1 MANGNAGVDAVLS
14 SLPADAEQQ
23 LEVGL
28 HVLRHAFRKKVKELE
43 TDNANMRQFG
53 KEKQNQV
60 VMLEQ
65 KVSSLESV
73 VDDMTRRAKELAAEN
88 ARVAAERDALAEN
101 VKKLTKD
108 MKRLDQFKRSILNT
122 IESDDVPAPAGAAY
136 DFDRAPLPLPQ
147 QVQTPSP
154 PKGTDADDL
163 IAQIDRSIATGD
175 TNGSRFPD
183 IAGAGGSGSA
193 GAAADAAQ
201 VDGKEFFKR
210 ARHRLSFQQFNEF
223 LANIKKLNSHL
234 QTREETLDKAN
245 EIFGPE
251 NQDLHVA
258 FTSLLSRHG
267 V

>member
-1 MANGNAGVDAVLS
+1 MAAPGVDAVLA

-65 KVSSLESV
+65 KVSSLEGV

-88 ARVAAERDALAEN
+88 ARVAAERDSLAEN
-101 VKKLTKD
+101 VKKLTRD
-108 MKRLDQFKRSILNT
+108 MKRLDHFKRSILTT
-122 IESDDVPAPAGAAY
+122 IETDDQVTVGGSAQ
-136 DFDRAPLPLPQ
+136 PLQMEYEQPDYLSKPVSRSPPQ
-147 QVQTPSP
+147 QLSP
-154 PKGTDADDL
+154 PPGSNADDL
-163 IAQIDRSIATGD
+163 IAQIDQSVES
-175 TNGSRFPD
+175 GSRFPD
-183 IAGAGGSGSA
+183 IAQTDMSA
-193 GAAADAAQ
+193 QMAQ

-234 QTREETLDKAN
+234 QTREETLQKASD
-245 EIFGPE
+245 IFGPE

-258 FTSLLSRHG
+258 FTALLSRHG